1 MQIKR
6 CVGDVAFSENWMRK
20 RRVQKGMGRVP
31 CCIKGE
37 VKKGAWTPEEDK
49 LLVDYITKHGHATW
63 RLRRCGK
70 SCRLRWT
77 NYLRPDIK
85 RGAFSSEEEETI
97 FNLHSLHGNKWAA
110 IASQLPGR
118 TDNEIKNFWNSHLRK
133 RIPNKNRTLQTEPPS
148 KSMGKKSTLPPTRKV
163 ADLEDARGEDKPEAM
178 DHVLSSPAT
187 VISDSDNFLN
197 DWGSSDGETF
207 QKHMDFEK
215 VQYETPT
222 PRAIKFEPDSYT
234 VPTGPHMPVTSTSE
248 SCNQG
253 VKEHIRLK
261 EEAEEITHAAES
273 QSSYEP
279 ENDASD
285 ITLDLLLDFPNDG
298 EYLEYV

>member
-1 MQIKR
+1 
-6 CVGDVAFSENWMRK
+6 MRK
-20 RRVQKGMGRVP
+20 RGFQKKKKGMGRAP
-31 CCIKGE
+31 CCVKGE

-49 LLVDYITKHGHATW
+49 LLVDYITKNGHGTW
-63 RLRRCGK
+63 RSFPELAGLRRCGK

-133 RIPNKNRTLQTEPPS
+133 RIPNKNGTLHPPS
-148 KSMGKKSTLPPTRKV
+148 KSTEKKPTLPPTHQV
-163 ADLEDARGEDKPEAM
+163 ADLEDAREEEMPEAM
-178 DHVLSSPAT
+178 DPALSSPAT

-215 VQYETPT
+215 VQCEIPT
-222 PRAIKFEPDSYT
+222 PRAIKFESDSYT
-234 VPTGPHMPVTSTSE
+234 VHTGPHIPVTSTSE

-261 EEAEEITHAAES
+261 EEPEEITHAAEP
-273 QSSYEP
+273 QSSYEA